1 MSLRFAA
8 SARSTIGVEWELQII
23 DPATLRPVPCA
34 PEILAEFA
42 HAHPAHGRI
51 HAEMLRN
58 TLELVS
64 RPRRT
69 VAGCAEDMGIALD
82 MLAPFVEA
90 HEAVLVGS
98 GTHPFVSP
106 ASQGVSESERYGA
119 LVDRTR
125 YWGRQMLIFGTHVHV
140 GVEDR
145 AKVLPIGEH
154 LLAHLP
160 HLQSLAAASPFWD
173 GEDTGYADNRA
184 WIFRQLPH
192 AGLPEWPGD
201 WAGLEALTESML
213 RAGAIKSFNELR
225 WDVRPSP
232 GFGTI
237 EARICDASSNLLEV
251 RAIAALTQCLVE
263 SASQRLDEGLP
274 LARLPRWFL
283 AENKWRS
290 ARYGLDATIVTSPDG
305 EQAPL
310 RQSLSAL
317 ATELEPVAQRLGC
330 ADDLALV
337 QGILTS
343 GAGYERQR
351 WAHDDSGLEG
361 VVEQLIGEMRAGR
374 PLP

>member
-23 DPATLRPVPCA
+23 DPVTLRPIPCA

-51 HAEMLRN
+51 HSEMLRN

-69 VAGCAEDMGIALD
+69 VAECAADMVTALD

-90 HEAVLVGS
+90 HDAVLVGS

-106 ASQGVSESERYGA
+106 SSQGVSESERYGA
-119 LVDRTR
+119 LVDRTQ

-145 AKVLPIGEH
+145 GKVLPIGEH

-192 AGLPEWPGD
+192 AGLPEWPED
-201 WAGLEALTESML
+201 WEGLEELTDSMR

-263 SASQRLDEGLP
+263 AASQRLDKERP

-290 ARYGLDATIVTSPDG
+290 ARYGLDAMVVTGPDG
-305 EQAPL
+305 EQMPL
-310 RQSLSAL
+310 RDSLSAL
-317 ATELEPVAQRLGC
+317 VAELEPVAQRLGC
-330 ADDLALV
+330 AEDLALV
-337 QGILTS
+337 EGILVG

-351 WAHDDSGLEG
+351 RAHEDSGLGG
-361 VVEQLIGEMRAGR
+361 VVEQLIAEMRAGH
-374 PLP
+374 PLA

>member
-23 DPATLRPVPCA
+23 DPVTLRPIPCA

-51 HAEMLRN
+51 HSEMLRN

-69 VAGCAEDMGIALD
+69 VAECAADMVTALD

-90 HEAVLVGS
+90 HDAVLVGS

-106 ASQGVSESERYGA
+106 SSQGVSESERYGA
-119 LVDRTR
+119 LVDRTQ

-145 AKVLPIGEH
+145 GKVLPIGEH

-192 AGLPEWPGD
+192 AGLPEWPED
-201 WAGLEALTESML
+201 
-213 RAGAIKSFNELR
+213 
-225 WDVRPSP
+225 
-232 GFGTI
+232 
-237 EARICDASSNLLEV
+237 
-251 RAIAALTQCLVE
+251 
-263 SASQRLDEGLP
+263 
-274 LARLPRWFL
+274 
-283 AENKWRS
+283 
-290 ARYGLDATIVTSPDG
+290 
-305 EQAPL
+305 
-310 RQSLSAL
+310 
-317 ATELEPVAQRLGC
+317 
-330 ADDLALV
+330 
-337 QGILTS
+337 
-343 GAGYERQR
+343 
-351 WAHDDSGLEG
+351 
-361 VVEQLIGEMRAGR
+361 
-374 PLP
+374 

>member
-23 DPATLRPVPCA
+23 DPVTLRPIPCA

-51 HAEMLRN
+51 HSEMLRN

-69 VAGCAEDMGIALD
+69 VAECAADMVTALD

-90 HEAVLVGS
+90 HDAVLVGS

-106 ASQGVSESERYGA
+106 SSQGVSESERYGA
-119 LVDRTR
+119 LVDRTQ

-145 AKVLPIGEH
+145 GKVLPIGEH

-192 AGLPEWPGD
+192 AGLPEWPED
-201 WAGLEALTESML
+201 WEGLEELTDSMR

-263 SASQRLDEGLP
+263 AASQRLDDGLP

-290 ARYGLDATIVTSPDG
+290 ARYGLDAMVVTGPDG
-305 EQAPL
+305 EQMPL
-310 RQSLSAL
+310 RDSLSAL
-317 ATELEPVAQRLGC
+317 VAELEPVAQRLGC
-330 ADDLALV
+330 AEDLALV
-337 QGILTS
+337 EGILVG

-351 WAHDDSGLEG
+351 RAHEDSGLGG
-361 VVEQLIGEMRAGR
+361 VVEQLIAEMRAGH
-374 PLP
+374 PLA

>member
-23 DPATLRPVPCA
+23 DPVTLRPIPCA

-51 HAEMLRN
+51 HSEMLRN

-69 VAGCAEDMGIALD
+69 VAECAADMVTALD

-90 HEAVLVGS
+90 HDAVLVGS

-106 ASQGVSESERYGA
+106 SSQGVSESERYGA
-119 LVDRTR
+119 LVDRTQ

-145 AKVLPIGEH
+145 GKVLPIGEH

-192 AGLPEWPGD
+192 AGLPEWPED
-201 WAGLEALTESML
+201 WEGLEELTDSMR

-251 RAIAALTQCLVE
+251 RAIAALTQCLLE
-263 SASQRLDEGLP
+263 AASQRLDEERP

-290 ARYGLDATIVTSPDG
+290 ARYGLDAMVVTGPDG
-305 EQAPL
+305 EQMPL
-310 RQSLSAL
+310 RDSLSAL
-317 ATELEPVAQRLGC
+317 VAELEPVAQRLGC
-330 ADDLALV
+330 AEDLALV
-337 QGILTS
+337 EGILVG

-351 WAHDDSGLEG
+351 RAHEDSGLGG
-361 VVEQLIGEMRAGR
+361 VVEQLIAEMRAGH
-374 PLP
+374 PLA

>member
-23 DPATLRPVPCA
+23 DPVTLRPIPCA

-51 HAEMLRN
+51 HSEMLRN

-69 VAGCAEDMGIALD
+69 VADCAADMVTALD

-90 HEAVLVGS
+90 HDAVLVGS

-106 ASQGVSESERYGA
+106 SSQGVSESERYGA
-119 LVDRTR
+119 LVDRTQ

-145 AKVLPIGEH
+145 GKVLPIGEH

-192 AGLPEWPGD
+192 AGLPEWPED
-201 WAGLEALTESML
+201 WEGLEELTDSMR

-263 SASQRLDEGLP
+263 AASQRLDDGLP

-290 ARYGLDATIVTSPDG
+290 ARYGLDAMVVTGPDG
-305 EQAPL
+305 EQMPL
-310 RQSLSAL
+310 RDSLSAL
-317 ATELEPVAQRLGC
+317 VAELEPVAQRLGC
-330 ADDLALV
+330 AEDLALV
-337 QGILTS
+337 EGILVG

-351 WAHDDSGLEG
+351 RAHEDSGLGG
-361 VVEQLIGEMRAGR
+361 VVEQLIAEMRAGH
-374 PLP
+374 PLA

>member
-23 DPATLRPVPCA
+23 DPVTLRPIPCA

-51 HAEMLRN
+51 HSEMLRN

-69 VAGCAEDMGIALD
+69 VAECAADMVTALD

-90 HEAVLVGS
+90 HDAVLVGS

-106 ASQGVSESERYGA
+106 SSQGVSESERYGA
-119 LVDRTR
+119 LVDRTQ

-145 AKVLPIGEH
+145 GKVLPIGEH

-192 AGLPEWPGD
+192 AGLPEWPED
-201 WAGLEALTESML
+201 WEGLEELTDSMR

-263 SASQRLDEGLP
+263 AASQRLDEERP

-290 ARYGLDATIVTSPDG
+290 ARYGLDAMVVTGPDG
-305 EQAPL
+305 EQMPL
-310 RQSLSAL
+310 RDSLSAL
-317 ATELEPVAQRLGC
+317 VAELEPVAQRLGC
-330 ADDLALV
+330 AEDLALV
-337 QGILTS
+337 EGILVG

-351 WAHDDSGLEG
+351 RAHEDSGLGG
-361 VVEQLIGEMRAGR
+361 VVEQLIAEMRAGH
-374 PLP
+374 PLA

>member
-23 DPATLRPVPCA
+23 DPATLRPMPCA
-34 PEILAEFA
+34 PEILAELA
-42 HAHPAHGRI
+42 RAHPAHGRI

-90 HEAVLVGS
+90 HGAVLVGS

-106 ASQGVSESERYGA
+106 ASQGVSESERYSA
-119 LVDRTR
+119 LVDRTQ

-192 AGLPEWPGD
+192 AGLPDWPGD
-201 WAGLEALTESML
+201 WDGLEALTESMM

-274 LARLPRWFL
+274 LAHLPRWFL

-310 RQSLSAL
+310 RRSLSAL
-317 ATELEPVAQRLGC
+317 VTELEPVARRLGC

-337 QGILTS
+337 EGILTG

-351 WAHDDSGLEG
+351 RTRDDSDLRG

>member
-23 DPATLRPVPCA
+23 DPVTLRPIPCA

-51 HAEMLRN
+51 HSEMLRN

-69 VAGCAEDMGIALD
+69 VAECAADMVTALD

-90 HEAVLVGS
+90 HDAVLVGS

-106 ASQGVSESERYGA
+106 SSQGVSESERYGA
-119 LVDRTR
+119 LVDRTQ

-145 AKVLPIGEH
+145 GKILPIGEH

-192 AGLPEWPGD
+192 AGLPEWPED
-201 WAGLEALTESML
+201 WEGLEELTDSMR

-263 SASQRLDEGLP
+263 AASQRLDDGLP

-290 ARYGLDATIVTSPDG
+290 ARYGLDAMVVTGPDG
-305 EQAPL
+305 EQMPL
-310 RQSLSAL
+310 RDSLSAL
-317 ATELEPVAQRLGC
+317 VAELEPVAQRLGC
-330 ADDLALV
+330 AEDLALV
-337 QGILTS
+337 EGILVG

-351 WAHDDSGLEG
+351 RAHEDSGLGG
-361 VVEQLIGEMRAGR
+361 VVEQLIAEMRAGH
-374 PLP
+374 PLA

>member
-8 SARSTIGVEWELQII
+8 SDRSTIGVEWELQII
-23 DPATLRPVPCA
+23 DPATLCPMPCA

-192 AGLPEWPGD
+192 AGLPEWPED
-201 WAGLEALTESML
+201 WEGLEALTESMM
-213 RAGAIKSFNELR
+213 RAGAIRSFNELR

-290 ARYGLDATIVTSPDG
+290 ARYGLDATIVMSPDG
-305 EQAPL
+305 EQMPL
-310 RQSLSAL
+310 RQSLSTL
-317 ATELEPVAQRLGC
+317 VTELEPVARRLGC
-330 ADDLALV
+330 LDDLALV
-337 QGILTS
+337 KGVLGG

-351 WAHDDSGLEG
+351 RAHDDAGLGG

>member
-23 DPATLRPVPCA
+23 DPVTLRPIPCA

-51 HAEMLRN
+51 HSEMLRN

-69 VAGCAEDMGIALD
+69 VADCAADMVTALD

-90 HEAVLVGS
+90 HDAVLVGS

-106 ASQGVSESERYGA
+106 SSQGVSESERYGA
-119 LVDRTR
+119 LVDRTQ

-145 AKVLPIGEH
+145 GKVLPIGEH

-192 AGLPEWPGD
+192 AGLPEWPED
-201 WAGLEALTESML
+201 WEGLEELTDSMR

-263 SASQRLDEGLP
+263 AASQRLDEERP

-290 ARYGLDATIVTSPDG
+290 ARYGLDAMVVTGPDG
-305 EQAPL
+305 EQMPL
-310 RQSLSAL
+310 RDSLSAL
-317 ATELEPVAQRLGC
+317 VAELEPVAQRLGC
-330 ADDLALV
+330 AEDLALV
-337 QGILTS
+337 EGILVG

-351 WAHDDSGLEG
+351 RAHEDSGLGG
-361 VVEQLIGEMRAGR
+361 VVEQLIAEMRAGH
-374 PLP
+374 PLA